1 MKPPLARGTLGE
13 TAPLPQ
19 LDSKGTLVPDQ
30 DDKQNPAPGWVS
42 NSQLQL
48 EIKALRSDVKLWII
62 GAVVLNQFLAGVA
75 LPSAVT
81 GAAILGLGVKAL
93 FALVVR
99 G

>member
-1 MKPPLARGTLGE
+1 MPDENDKPTP
-13 TAPLPQ
+13 
-19 LDSKGTLVPDQ
+19 
-30 DDKQNPAPGWVS
+30 WVS
-42 NSQLQL
+42 NQQLQL

-81 GAAILGLGVKAL
+81 GAAVVGLFVKGVI
-93 FALVVR
+93 ALVAR